1 MRFLGAL
8 ARLAVAARS
17 GAGQSAHP
25 DDLFLS
31 DWRPP
36 PGQRCDLGEAPALS
50 ALVDTAALFQ
60 RLGAAG
66 IAHGSVLLAWTRHDT
81 VGTGPEYGPMLDSV
95 FVLERRLPDSTAGL
109 VHDAVLA
116 SLTRSR
122 DAPSGALLRF
132 DFDAHPTLRTARRL
146 HAVPAAASRRRD
158 AGSGVDPED
167 QHEREPRGGRCGV
180 HRGRLR
186 QGVRARARRGRQVA
200 AHRNP
205 RGTREILADSGRKAR
220 GARLVSVGA
229 GRVGHR
235 HPRLGDRAG
244 LDAGDCAE
252 QLARAGARRGLRL
265 ARRVSRPVLEAVV
278 GARRMIAVLVAV
290 AVQVSVTP

>member
-1 MRFLGAL
+1 MRFLVAL
-8 ARLAVAARS
+8 ALLAVAARS

-25 DDLFLS
+25 YDLFLS

-36 PGQRCDLGEAPALS
+36 SGQRCDLGEAPALS

-66 IAHGSVLLAWTRHDT
+66 ITHGSVLLAWTRHDT

-132 DFDAHPTLRTARRL
+132 DFDAHPTLRTARSLWCPPAIIEDVNMDNYRARL
-146 HAVPAAASRRRD
+146 RAVAGKEPRNAVIGFVVGRDGATHAPRIISSSGDGAFDMAALAAA
-158 AGSGVDPED
+158 
-167 QHEREPRGGRCGV
+167 
-180 HRGRLR
+180 
-186 QGVRARARRGRQVA
+186 
-200 AHRNP
+200 
-205 RGTREILADSGRKAR
+205 
-220 GARLVSVGA
+220 
-229 GRVGHR
+229 
-235 HPRLGDRAG
+235 
-244 LDAGDCAE
+244 
-252 QLARAGARRGLRL
+252 
-265 ARRVSRPVLEAVV
+265 
-278 GARRMIAVLVAV
+278 AVLHYRPALYNRVPMAV
-290 AVQVSVTP
+290 YVRFPVRVQQRMQ